1 MLFYFY
7 CITNL
12 INNKIYVGI
21 TNAPDKRWKTHLNIA
36 KGGKEKFPAH
46 FQAIHA
52 AIVKYGEEQFI
63 FDISKIFSDEDEAYH
78 YEQDFISYMK
88 EMKVP
93 NYNIAGGGKGTG
105 SGINHPTFGK
115 KLPKEWIDNMSVSL
129 KESSNRPEVKEGNRQ
144 RMIDRNWVGE
154 NHPMFGKT
162 HTEEARAAISL
173 SQTGLIKSKE
183 TCRKL
188 SEALTGRVFTP
199 EHCENISKSQ
209 KGKHVGEKNVM
220 FGKTHTPEARAAISA
235 ARTGTISTSRKLSEE
250 QVREIMKLLS
260 DNVASRKIAKIFET
274 HKSVILN
281 IKHKR
286 SYKEIIERIENE
298 QRK

>member
-21 TNAPDKRWKTHLNIA
+21 TNAPVIRWKTHLNIA

-52 AIVKYGEEQFI
+52 AIVKYDVNQFI
-63 FDISKIFSDEDEAYH
+63 FDISKIFSDEDEAYY

-88 EMKVP
+88 EMKIP

-115 KLPKEWIDNMSVSL
+115 KLPKEWTDNMSVGL
-129 KESSNRPEVKEGNRQ
+129 KESSNKPEVKEGNRQ

-173 SQTGLIKSKE
+173 SQTGLIKSEETRLKLSKAHTGKKRTPEQNEAQSKRQKE
-183 TCRKL
+183 TGQC
-188 SEALTGRVFTP
+188 A
-199 EHCENISKSQ
+199 
-209 KGKHVGEKNVM
+209 GKKNVM

-235 ARTGTISTSRKLSEE
+235 ANTGRIPTTRKLSED

-260 DNVASRKIAKIFET
+260 DKISCIKIAKMFNCA
-274 HKSVILN
+274 KSLVLN

-286 SYKEIIERIENE
+286 SYKEIVERIENE
-298 QRK
+298 